1 LKSEV
6 IVGNKAVAYAVKLAR
21 ARLISAYPI
30 TPQTTIV
37 QYLSDMVASG
47 ELDAEFVNVE
57 GEITAQLVCMAAS
70 IAGARAFTATS
81 GPGLLYMHH
90 ALHGTARYRLPV
102 VMAVANRGV
111 RTMGPDH
118 TDLLAQ
124 RDTGWIQLYCE
135 NNQEVLDTGIMA
147 YRVAEDERVRLPV
160 SFGLD
165 GYVLSYTAEPVAIPD
180 QSEVDRFLP
189 PYVGEYPM
197 LPESFDED
205 IEVYKR
211 HWSEGR
217 GIDEPFTPLPAD
229 ENYSHLTMVKW
240 GTGHDLQLRWR
251 AHQEAMTRAKK
262 VIKEVDEMYGK
273 RFGRS
278 YGGLVD
284 EYRCEDAEA
293 VIVAMGTI
301 ASTARAAV
309 DRLRGDGKPVGLV
322 KLKAMRPFPAEEF
335 ARIGK
340 EVEAIGVLDRNISLG
355 EGGVAYN
362 SIRSALYG
370 LEERPIVHGYHVGLA
385 GNEVRV
391 QDILRIA
398 ERTLKAARG
407 ETVDPLVTW
416 VGR

>member
-1 LKSEV
+1 MKSEV
-6 IVGNKAVAYAVKLAR
+6 MVGNKAVAYAVKLAR

-147 YRVAEDERVRLPV
+147 YRVAEDEKVRLPV
-160 SFGLD
+160 AFGLD

-180 QSEVDRFLP
+180 QSEVDEYLP
-189 PYVGEYPM
+189 PYVGEYPV
-197 LPESFDED
+197 LPENFDDD
-205 IEVYKR
+205 IEIYKR
-211 HWSEGR
+211 HWGEGR

-240 GTGHDLQLRWR
+240 GAGHDLQWRWR
-251 AHQEAMTRAKK
+251 AHQEAMTRAKT
-262 VIKEVDEMYGK
+262 VIKEVDKLYGK

-284 EYRCEDAEA
+284 EYRCDGAEA

-335 ARIGK
+335 ARIGEK
-340 EVEAIGVLDRNISLG
+340 IEAIGVLDRNISLG

-370 LEERPIVHGYHVGLA
+370 LEERPKVHGYHVGLA

-391 QDILRIA
+391 QDIAKIA
-398 ERTLKAARG
+398 ERTLRAARG
-407 ETVDPLVTW
+407 ETVEPLVTW

>member
-6 IVGNKAVAYAVKLAR
+6 MVGNKAVAYAVKLAR

-57 GEITAQLVCMAAS
+57 GEITAQMVCMAAS
-70 IAGARAFTATS
+70 ITGARVFTATS

-118 TDLLAQ
+118 TDLMAQ

-135 NNQEVLDTGIMA
+135 NNQEVLDTGLMA
-147 YRVAEDERVRLPV
+147 YRIAEDERVRLPV
-160 SFGLD
+160 AFGLD
-165 GYVLSYTAEPVAIPD
+165 GYVLSYTAEPVTIPG
-180 QSEVDRFLP
+180 QEEVDEFLP
-189 PYVGEYPM
+189 PYKGDYPV
-197 LPESFDED
+197 LPESFDAE
-205 IEVYKR
+205 IEEYKR
-211 HWSEGR
+211 HWGEGKK
-217 GIDEPFTPLPAD
+217 IDEPFTPLPAD
-229 ENYSHLTMVKW
+229 ESFSHLTMVKW
-240 GTGHDLQLRWR
+240 GGGHDLQWRWR

-262 VIKEVDEMYGK
+262 VIKEVDEEYGR
-273 RFGRS
+273 RFGRR

-301 ASTARAAV
+301 ASTARAAI

-322 KLKAMRPFPAEEF
+322 KLKAFRPFPAEEF
-335 ARIGK
+335 ARIGEGVK
-340 EVEAIGVLDRNISLG
+340 AIGVLDRNISLG
-355 EGGVAYN
+355 EGGVAFN
-362 SIRSALYG
+362 SIRSAVYG
-370 LEERPIVHGYHVGLA
+370 LDERPAILGYHVGLA

-391 QDILRIA
+391 QDITRIA

-407 ETVDPLVTW
+407 EKVEPLVTW
-416 VGR
+416 V

>member
-1 LKSEV
+1 MKSEV
-6 IVGNKAVAYAVKLAR
+6 MVGNKAVAYAVKLAR

-147 YRVAEDERVRLPV
+147 YRIAEDERVRLPV
-160 SFGLD
+160 AFGLD

-180 QSEVDRFLP
+180 QSEVDEYLP
-189 PYVGEYPM
+189 PYVGEYPV
-197 LPESFDED
+197 LPEKFDEE
-205 IEVYKR
+205 IEIYKR
-211 HWSEGR
+211 HWSQGR

-240 GTGHDLQLRWR
+240 GSGHDLQWRWR
-251 AHQEAMTRAKK
+251 AHQEAMTRAKTA
-262 VIKEVDEMYGK
+262 IKEVDELYGK

-278 YGGLVD
+278 YGGLLD
-284 EYRCEDAEA
+284 EYRCDGAEA

-309 DRLRGDGKPVGLV
+309 DRLRGDGKHVGLV
-322 KLKAMRPFPAEEF
+322 KLKAVRPFPAEEF
-335 ARIGK
+335 TQIGEK
-340 EVEAIGVLDRNISLG
+340 VEAIGVLDRNISLG
-355 EGGVAYN
+355 EGGVTYN
-362 SIRSALYG
+362 SVRSALYE
-370 LEERPIVHGYHVGLA
+370 LEERPVVHGYHVGLA

-391 QDILRIA
+391 QNIARIA
-398 ERTLKAARG
+398 ERALRAARG
-407 ETVDPLVTW
+407 ETVEPPVTW